1 LHFFALF
8 VGHKPVTHY
17 ISKVMKFSSFVGI
30 TILLEYFLIVI
41 LVCTNE
47 LTLFSDAELDEV
59 D

>member
-1 LHFFALF
+1 
-8 VGHKPVTHY
+8 
-17 ISKVMKFSSFVGI
+17 MKFSSFVGI